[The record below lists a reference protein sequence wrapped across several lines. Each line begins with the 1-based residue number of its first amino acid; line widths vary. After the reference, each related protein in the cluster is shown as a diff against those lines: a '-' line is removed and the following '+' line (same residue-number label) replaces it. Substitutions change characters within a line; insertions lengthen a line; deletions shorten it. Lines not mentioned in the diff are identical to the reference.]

1 MVKIKNMKMLKK
13 ILCQALNSMSRSLKI
28 SLSIHLSIILIIG
41 VSGLVHFSK
50 TIKIEERYD
59 EIKKDYNIVESY
71 TLTEDFIEEEKKR
84 LKKEEN
90 YDLGTKSVLRNKESI
105 NNKIQELLNKK
116 KKAEQ
121 IQKEK
126 EEKERIKQEEIA
138 KQEKIEAMKKLNEKI
153 KIQERNKKITDVVK
167 KFTTDDIR
175 KELLK
180 KREEQRRKDELER
193 KRKNLEEIKRLNKV
207 NEQKRREQFKVDQID
222 YVVSIKNK
230 IMGNWVQDYGLVGWS
245 CEVKVIQNKRGYVEN
260 YYLRN
265 CDGNERFKQSIVEAI
280 KVSQPLPLPKKE
292 ELFDPVLN
300 FTFIV
305 E

>member
-1 MVKIKNMKMLKK
+1 MLKK

>member
-1 MVKIKNMKMLKK
+1 MLKK
-13 ILCQALNSMSRSLKI
+13 ILCQVLDNMNKSLKI
-28 SLSIHLSIILIIG
+28 SLSVHIAIIFIIG
-41 VSGLVHFSK
+41 VSGLVHFNK
-50 TIKIEERYD
+50 TIKVEKRYEE
-59 EIKKDYNIVESY
+59 IQKDYNIVESF
-71 TLTEDFIEEEKKR
+71 TITEEFIEQEKERIKQ
-84 LKKEEN
+84 EEN
-90 YDLGTKSVLRNKESI
+90 YNLGTKAVLKNKNSI

-121 IQKEK
+121 LQRVK

-138 KQEKIEAMKKLNEKI
+138 KKAKIEAMKKLNEKI
-153 KIQERNKKITDVVK
+153 KIQERNKKITEVVK

-175 KELLK
+175 KDLLR
-180 KREEQRRKDELER
+180 KREEQKRKEELER
-193 KRKNLEEIKRLNKV
+193 KRRNLEEIRRLNKIS
-207 NEQKRREQFKVDQID
+207 EQRRKEQFKIDQID
-222 YVVSIKNK
+222 YVLSIKNK
-230 IMGNWVQDYGLVGWS
+230 IMGNWIQDYGLVGWS

-260 YYLRN
+260 YYLRD
-265 CDGNERFKQSIVEAI
+265 CDGNDRFKQSIVEAI

>member
-1 MVKIKNMKMLKK
+1 MLKK

-50 TIKIEERYD
+50 TIKIEERYE

-105 NNKIQELLNKK
+105 NNKMQELLNKK

-193 KRKNLEEIKRLNKV
+193 KRKNLEEIKRLNKA
-207 NEQKRREQFKVDQID
+207 NEQKRREQFKLDQID

-280 KVSQPLPLPKKE
+280 KISQPLPLPKKE
-292 ELFDPVLN
+292 DLFDPVLN

>member
-1 MVKIKNMKMLKK
+1 MKMLKK